1 MYEPLWTLSK
11 TDAHEI
17 YKRIL
22 YNIKEQK
29 TKFKKKVYVVYYYVG
44 LYNGDA
50 TRSLLEMD
58 AKLLYQ
64 SKYSSLFFGAEDE
77 NSKMFIYIF

>member
-29 TKFKKKVYVVYYYVG
+29 TKFKKKVYVVYYYSGV
-44 LYNGDA
+44 YNGDA
-50 TRSLLEMD
+50 LKSLSEVGTSLI
-58 AKLLYQ
+58 YQ
-64 SKYSSLFFGAEDE
+64 SKYSSLFFGDEDDTVYIY
-77 NSKMFIYIF
+77 KFI